1 MPKKRLSVALI
12 GAGGNMRNAHVPR
25 IAADGAVAIAAVAD
39 PVESQARLLM
49 DRAGRDI
56 PYYGDWRT
64 MLKDIEVDAV
74 LVSTP
79 HRDHYVQAKA
89 CLDSGRHVLV
99 EKPLV
104 VRPNDAKR
112 LLALAAERR
121 LALVVAYQ
129 RHWMPHFAFA
139 RELVQ
144 RGAFWARFAVSWRT

>member
-1 MPKKRLSVALI
+1 MPKKRLTVALI

-25 IAADGAVAIAAVAD
+25 IAADGGVVIAGVAD
-39 PVESQARLLM
+39 PVETQASLLM
-49 DRAGRDI
+49 ERTGCEI
-56 PYYGDWRT
+56 PYYRDWRT

-74 LVSTP
+74 LISTP
-79 HRDHYVQAKA
+79 HRHHYDQAKA
-89 CLDSGRHVLV
+89 CLDGGRHVLV

-104 VRPNDAKR
+104 IQPGHAKR

-129 RHWMPHFAFA
+129 RHWMPHFAYA

-144 RGAFWARFAVSWRT
+144 RGALGRYAASWRT